1 MGKGSGRLHDR
12 TQAKPS
18 EMERR
23 WEQTFQK
30 KGEGEGEPS
39 DKKGTGKDS

>member
-30 KGEGEGEPS
+30 KERGEGVEPV
-39 DKKGTGKDS
+39 KKGAGKDP